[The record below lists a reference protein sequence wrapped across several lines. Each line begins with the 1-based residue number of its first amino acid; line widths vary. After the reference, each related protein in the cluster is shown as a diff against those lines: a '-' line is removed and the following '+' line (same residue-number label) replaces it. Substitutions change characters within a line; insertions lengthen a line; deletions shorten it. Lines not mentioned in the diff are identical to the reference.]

1 MWMFF
6 KREVMFFELPGAG
19 GNDIFWAPRTV
30 YFNLYAFCG
39 ASDINNF
46 WKCLQYFIW
55 MCFWFLYRN
64 GSRSRSLNPSSLI
77 SLTLSLSLSDLSLSL
92 SLTLS
97 LSPSNSISFFLYL
110 CFSSI
115 FFFSFFSFVFFCS
128 FLSFSLS
135 FSLSLSSFLDLFWFQ
150 KNFFPW
156 LFFPLLFVQRLL
168 VSQAFCLLYDSL
180 FFPFFFSIL
189 CLNIR
194 KVKVCIL
201 SSGRGK
207 KPALKKRGLLI
218 FDLCVLCDCSGSRFS
233 LAFSFYAAR
242 SLLHF
247 VPFSAS
253 SFSFLSLSLSLSPLL
268 SVRHVSL
275 LSSSVCSSRK
285 PRRDWQWAKIKKK
298 EKKSE

>member
-115 FFFSFFSFVFFCS
+115 FFFPSFPLFSFV
-128 FLSFSLS
+128 LFS
-135 FSLSLSSFLDLFWFQ
+135 
-150 KNFFPW
+150 
-156 LFFPLLFVQRLL
+156 
-168 VSQAFCLLYDSL
+168 
-180 FFPFFFSIL
+180 
-189 CLNIR
+189 
-194 KVKVCIL
+194 
-201 SSGRGK
+201 
-207 KPALKKRGLLI
+207 
-218 FDLCVLCDCSGSRFS
+218 
-233 LAFSFYAAR
+233 
-242 SLLHF
+242 
-247 VPFSAS
+247 
-253 SFSFLSLSLSLSPLL
+253 LSLSLSLFL
-268 SVRHVSL
+268 SLRFSISFDSKKIFFLGSFFHFCSFNDFSFLKHFALCATLFFFLFFSQFSVWIFAKLKFAFCQAGGERNPRWKKGGFWFLISAFSVTAAGRASLSLFLSTPRVLFCILYHFPRQVFRFSLSLSLSL
-275 LSSSVCSSRK
+275 LFCLSDMFPYFHPLSARPANHDVTDNEPK
-285 PRRDWQWAKIKKK
+285 
-298 EKKSE
+298 